1 MIHYT
6 LRHLNQVFL
15 AYFQFYSQRERG
27 REGERRREEVRKKR
41 GREGERERVCEC
53 FESQSYSA
61 NQTGLKLYYRA

>member
-27 REGERRREEVRKKR
+27 REEERRKEEEGKEK
-41 GREGERERVCEC
+41 GREYV
-53 FESQSYSA
+53 SVL
-61 NQTGLKLYYRA
+61 NHNLTLQTRLV